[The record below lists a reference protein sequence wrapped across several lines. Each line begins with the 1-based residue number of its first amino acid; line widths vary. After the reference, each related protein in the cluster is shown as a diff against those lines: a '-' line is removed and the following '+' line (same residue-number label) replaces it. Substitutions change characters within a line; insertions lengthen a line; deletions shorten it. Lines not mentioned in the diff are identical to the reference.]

1 MTIMTPIQDC
11 HPLRPKR
18 PLTVLKAE
26 QLKDYTT
33 IHVRISNQNAQMAAT
48 SRRVSIRCSVHIV
61 NLRV

>member
-33 IHVRISNQNAQMAAT
+33 IHVRISKSKCTNGRSKQE
-48 SRRVSIRCSVHIV
+48 S
-61 NLRV
+61 